1 MAFPFQA
8 LPGFRD
14 FAPRERSLC
23 TYLFDAWS
31 RVAGRYGFSEYEAPI
46 LESAELYL
54 KKSGGELGQQLFRF
68 EDQGGRDIV
77 LRPELTASLARIVGE
92 QQRDY
97 PKPLKWFEIGRC
109 FRYEKPQKG
118 RLREFYQ
125 FNADILGEASP
136 AADAEL
142 AALAIDVMLELGF
155 RPGEFVV
162 RLSDRAV
169 WQEFCQNND
178 IAPEQLDA
186 FLQVVDKLERDKPEV
201 ADQKFAEFGLTRQT
215 VCDYAANP
223 ENASP
228 AIRAVLLDLKQRG
241 LDHLVEVDLSIVRGL
256 AYYSGVVFE
265 IFDTARSMRAIAGG
279 GRYDGLLSILSEGSL
294 DMPATGFAM
303 GDAVIANLI
312 AETPVALGKLQAWR
326 QLQRTCDVFVVVA
339 EESRRPEA
347 LRLISSLRNAGI
359 RTDFPLTPTKINKQ
373 FKAADATL
381 ARFAIVVGNE
391 SPELKVKILSSRTET
406 SIAPNADPVD
416 FIQRLLEA
424 PDGPLLT

>member
-97 PKPLKWFEIGRC
+97 PKPIKWFEIGRC